1 MERSAGGAPAVT
13 GPAAIDTLA
22 YLEAK
27 YPLDSVSLNRR
38 VRRRFRRRLER
49 LESPRLLDLGTGTGA
64 MLRRC
69 LTLNLKGSPLLVG
82 IDSDAGSLAL
92 AREKIALLQG
102 QPVAMPAAAGVQ
114 GAPRIRLLRLD
125 LVKAALG
132 RMPPTGLAAGG
143 FDCVTAHALMDL
155 LPLEPVIDWVWAL
168 LRPGGLFYASLNYEG
183 LTKFLPAGA
192 HRNFEAALLEEYNRS
207 MDERR
212 VAGLGSGGSRSG
224 SRLLSALAGQGFSL
238 LASGRS
244 DWKIRPPHPRPGGS
258 GGPGG
263 DESVLLP
270 TLLAM
275 IYREA
280 LNRQSFPGRGGELES
295 WYEGRMRAVRERRL
309 GLRVRHLDVLA
320 IKVPA
325 PVIDTARV
333 EQV

>member
-1 MERSAGGAPAVT
+1 MT

-27 YPLDSVSLNRR
+27 FYLDSAGLNRL
-38 VRRRFRRRLER
+38 VLRRFRRCLEG

-69 LTLNLKGSPLLVG
+69 LAMNLKGSPLLVG
-82 IDSDAGSLAL
+82 IDKDADSLVL
-92 AREKIALLQG
+92 ARDKIAALRG
-102 QPVAMPAAAGVQ
+102 QPGAMSTAAGAP

-125 LVKAALG
+125 LVKAALQK
-132 RMPPTGLAAGG
+132 MPQTGLAAGS

-155 LPLEPVIDWVWAL
+155 LPLEPVIDWAWSL

-183 LTKFLPAGA
+183 LTRFLPAGA
-192 HRNFEAALLEEYNRS
+192 HRDFEASLLEDYNRS

-212 VAGLGSGGSRSG
+212 VAGLSSGGSRSG
-224 SRLLSALAGQGFSL
+224 SRLLSALAGQGFRL

-244 DWKIRPPHPRPGGS
+244 DWKIRPRHFRPGGS
-258 GGPGG
+258 G
-263 DESVLLP
+263 DAESTLLRA
-270 TLLAM
+270 LLAM

-280 LNRQSFPGRGGELES
+280 LNRQSFPGRAGELES
-295 WYEGRMRAVRERRL
+295 WYASRMRAVRERRL
-309 GLRVRHLDVLA
+309 GLRVRHLDVLGVKA
-320 IKVPA
+320 RA
-325 PVIDTARV
+325 PVIDTARA